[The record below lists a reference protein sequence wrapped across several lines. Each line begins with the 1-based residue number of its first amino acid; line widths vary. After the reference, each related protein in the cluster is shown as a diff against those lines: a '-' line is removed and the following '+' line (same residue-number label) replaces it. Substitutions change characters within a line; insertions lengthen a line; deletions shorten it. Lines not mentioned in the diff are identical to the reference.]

1 LNASLKGCS
10 PLHRKPVDACLGMVK
25 ADLVLKCKTLLNVLS
40 GEVLD
45 NIYVAI
51 KDDKIAYVGRKANHM
66 VGLKMPS

>member
-1 LNASLKGCS
+1 
-10 PLHRKPVDACLGMVK
+10 MVK